1 MTLLIKP
8 QFEPTKMF
16 AHASSFHE
24 SFVRLQNST
33 IPAEGGPPLEQDV
46 GLVAHPSMVLSAFAS
61 EIYLKCLL
69 CVETGSVPNG
79 HNLEEL
85 FKKLDNDTKLSIDG
99 LWDTDI
105 RHPDKQAVI
114 QKMRDRYNG
123 EPKRTDLRYALKLG
137 KLGFQ
142 ELRYFYERERSFFML
157 SHLPYVIRRAIL
169 IRFPSWG
176 SILPAP
182 SKYLVR

>member
-1 MTLLIKP
+1 
-8 QFEPTKMF
+8 
-16 AHASSFHE
+16 
-24 SFVRLQNST
+24 
-33 IPAEGGPPLEQDV
+33 
-46 GLVAHPSMVLSAFAS
+46 
-61 EIYLKCLL
+61 
-69 CVETGSVPNG
+69 VPNG

-176 SILPAP
+176 SILPALP
-182 SKYLVR
+182 NTESVELIVFRTGTSTRPTSASMMIAETL